1 MSLMCKHVQ
10 PPHVFVPGIRGQPLF
25 SGHQLPLPNNLL
37 PKLLWQCKAWR
48 SMLKTKSSN
57 GWSQQWLTTQSTSS
71 RKGAID
77 SVGPNYCPTGVACAK
92 LLIVWASEPLR
103 CMMLSSV
110 TTTWLCL
117 MPNLDDI
124 PLRQTP
130 PSIHGVPLEFSLKIL
145 RQVEFHKGSAL
156 NADSLQHLQKIVT
169 GRDD

>member
-1 MSLMCKHVQ
+1 MISIKKNNVVHNLAGWSWWQCLSCESMCS

-92 LLIVWASEPLR
+92 LLIVWAS
-103 CMMLSSV
+103 SV
-110 TTTWLCL
+110 HDAQFSHN
-117 MPNLDDI
+117 NLTVFDAK
-124 PLRQTP
+124 
-130 PSIHGVPLEFSLKIL
+130 LEWHTRHQSMVSHWSFPWKSWGK
-145 RQVEFHKGSAL
+145 
-156 NADSLQHLQKIVT
+156 
-169 GRDD
+169 